1 MVRASFED
9 DFWGKT
15 VGMRGRGVSR
25 SFVLGGSTSLGAEVP
40 YTLNSFRVLLLA
52 LGGATVC
59 VINRYTAM
67 VAASLFL
74 EAAAAFQNNHILSQ
88 IKMIDPNL
96 DHQASLGIS
105 TTSDSS

>member
-1 MVRASFED
+1 MVIPNANAGLPLQVF
-9 DFWGKT
+9 
-15 VGMRGRGVSR
+15 
-25 SFVLGGSTSLGAEVP
+25 LGGSTSLGAEVP
-40 YTLNSFRVLLLA
+40 HTLNSFRVWLLA

-59 VINRYTAM
+59 VINRYIAI
-67 VAASLFL
+67 VAASLCL

-105 TTSDSS
+105 KASDSS